1 MILDRY
7 IIKETI
13 PNVLIGLLVFTF
25 VMLMNQILLLAQ
37 TLITRG
43 VEITNLFLII
53 FYSLPSLTVL
63 TIPMSLLLGTLLS
76 LGRLNSD
83 SELTVIRVSGVSLYR
98 LILPI
103 VSVGIVC
110 WLICSYLIQVSVPWG
125 NYALEKLM
133 FRILTT
139 NAASEL
145 KPRVFYNQF
154 PNLILYVQ
162 DIPSNKSNE
171 WQGVFIYDE
180 SEIDRP
186 RLLLAQQGFVHPKGQ
201 SGDSE
206 LELKDGSWHEV
217 DPRTPQ
223 DYTYVGFFTNI
234 FQLPSPVRFS
244 GGEIPK
250 SDREQTIPELRKSVA
265 ENKSK
270 HLPTAYL
277 EVEIQ
282 KKYAI
287 PFACVVFSFLAL
299 GLGVSSKKGGR
310 SSAYAVSIGII
321 LVYYI
326 FLIGGER
333 LGDAEKVS
341 PWMAAWGG
349 NVSMGLLGLL
359 LFFQTNNSILT
370 KLWHR
375 IQLTTRHLLRKR
387 EVVEE
392 EPRRIRVVIRVE
404 RFPFRIFTLLDRYVV
419 REFIKNLVLIII
431 ALVCIS
437 ELIEGTQMVDD
448 MLRNKVP
455 LDVLLSYLKYHMPQ
469 WIFFV
474 LPVSALTTTLVTFG
488 LFSKN
493 SEIIAMK
500 ASGVSLYRISLPVI
514 ILSLLLSGFAFW
526 EQEYILPQSN
536 KIADNYRRQ
545 LKGLPPETFSSFE
558 HHWLSSTEGFF
569 NYEMFDLQRNVM
581 HGFSIY
587 EVDMQHF
594 NLMKRVYAAAASFED
609 DDKQWHLK
617 MGWERTFA
625 SNGKIK
631 FRAFKNDRI
640 KLSVTPE
647 YFKTEIELPALMTYN
662 ELKAYIAKMKA
673 RGYDIIRYTVD
684 LQAKLSFPMVTLVIT
699 LIAIPF
705 SFTMGKR
712 GALYGIGLSIVMG
725 IVFWFFLA
733 LTKAL
738 GYLEILDPFLAAW
751 TPNILAGLFALYL
764 LFKVRT

>member
-7 IIKETI
+7 IVKETI

-53 FYSLPSLTVL
+53 FYSLPALTVL

-98 LILPI
+98 LIFPI
-103 VSVGIVC
+103 VSIGVVC
-110 WLICSYLIQVSVPWG
+110 WLICAYLIQVSVPWG

-162 DIPSNKSNE
+162 DIPSNKNDE
-171 WQGVFIYDE
+171 WQGVFLYDE
-180 SEIDRP
+180 SDIEKP
-186 RLLLAQQGFVHPKGQ
+186 RLVLAQQGIVHPKGS

-223 DYTYVGFFTNI
+223 DYTYVGFLTNI
-234 FQLPSPVRFS
+234 FPLPSPLRFS

-250 SDREQTIPELRKSVA
+250 SDREQTIPELKKSVA
-265 ENKSK
+265 ENRARR
-270 HLPTAYL
+270 LPTAYL

-299 GLGVSSKKGGR
+299 GLGISSKKGGR
-310 SSAYAVSIGII
+310 SSAYAISIGII
-321 LVYYI
+321 LIYYI

-341 PWMAAWGG
+341 PWLAAWAG

-359 LFFQTNNSILT
+359 LFFQTNNNIMT
-370 KLWHR
+370 KIWQKAR
-375 IQLTTRHLLRKR
+375 QVARHLLRR
-387 EVVEE
+387 RTISGQEL
-392 EPRRIRVVIRVE
+392 RRIRVVIRVE
-404 RFPFRIFTLLDRYVV
+404 RFPFRLFTLLDRYVV
-419 REFIKNLVLIII
+419 REFLKNLLLIMI

-455 LDVLLSYLKYHMPQ
+455 LDVMLSYLKFHMPQ
-469 WIFFV
+469 WVFFV

-493 SEIIAMK
+493 SEIVAMK
-500 ASGVSLYRISLPVI
+500 ASGVSLYRISLPVV
-514 ILSLLLSGFAFW
+514 ILALLLSAFAFW

-536 KIADNYRRQ
+536 KVADDYRRQ
-545 LKGLPPETFSSFE
+545 LKGLPPETYSSFQ
-558 HHWLSSTEGFF
+558 HHWLSGAEGFF
-569 NYEMFDLQRNVM
+569 NYEMFDLRKNLM

-587 EVDMQHF
+587 EVDLQHF
-594 NLMKRVYAAAASFED
+594 NLIKRIYANAASYED
-609 DDKQWHLK
+609 NQWHLK
-617 MGWERTFA
+617 MGWERTFPA
-625 SNGKIK
+625 NGRIK
-631 FRAFKNDRI
+631 FRTFKNDRI

-647 YFKTEIELPALMTYN
+647 YFKTEEELPAQMTYA

-673 RGYDIIRYTVD
+673 RGYDIIRFAVD
-684 LQAKLSFPMVTLVIT
+684 LQAKLSFPMVTLVVT

-751 TPNILAGLFALYL
+751 APNILAALLALYL